1 MKTNGWIPVSGL
13 LLVSLWT
20 LAMPSLTAGQA
31 LPEECAGADL
41 FVMPREAVLREKP
54 KANAR
59 VVAVLPAGTRLKLVS
74 GGERFLQVEV
84 PTPPVP
90 GGPAVGYVAR
100 EVTAVFPEG
109 ADGTRDLVTVGRTLA
124 RTDTYR
130 RLAAAF
136 LLRAS
141 ERLNQAG
148 TPDPEVELLLGE
160 TAEALATVEGV
171 SSYPAGLA
179 ITTRPDLPGGAF
191 RHFYRGDA
199 FARVLEL
206 TKNQSAG
213 DLSGLRDRAT
223 AGLLR
228 SRYPNT
234 SVSLD
239 ALWQETAAWLQLVES
254 ASDPGALVSASDRLG
269 SASLVLGRYLLATG
283 RLDQIA
289 TLESRVGPAG
299 GRLAAVLPNKTHGRK
314 LIARAA
320 ILQAMRGDGTKSFP
334 QEARVKVGPVERVVR
349 IEGKLGALTLTSQTS
364 VGSAHELPRKTVSVP
379 VLPVPGS
386 LHLSPDGKSAAW
398 VEVVGPSTLLP
409 VVASLVKDE
418 PAREIAFLSDGR
430 PLRDRSLAHVVGSIS
445 GYSGD
450 GSRLGLAISA
460 WNDTPG
466 PTPRFTVVS
475 VATGELLYETSK
487 DMRAFQRL
495 LQ

>member
-289 TLESRVGPAG
+289 TLERRVGPAG

-334 QEARVKVGPVERVVR
+334 QEARV
-349 IEGKLGALTLTSQTS
+349 
-364 VGSAHELPRKTVSVP
+364 
-379 VLPVPGS
+379 
-386 LHLSPDGKSAAW
+386 
-398 VEVVGPSTLLP
+398 
-409 VVASLVKDE
+409 
-418 PAREIAFLSDGR
+418 
-430 PLRDRSLAHVVGSIS
+430 
-445 GYSGD
+445 
-450 GSRLGLAISA
+450 
-460 WNDTPG
+460 
-466 PTPRFTVVS
+466 
-475 VATGELLYETSK
+475 
-487 DMRAFQRL
+487 
-495 LQ
+495 